1 MADGGHDVGNGCR
14 DEEMYDRLI
23 KRMFDLILS
32 GIALVALSPIYLILA
47 VLVRVKL
54 GSPILF
60 SQERPGKHGKIFRMY
75 KFRSMTDARDING
88 ELLPDEKRLTHF
100 GMLLRAS
107 SLDELPEL
115 WNIFKGDMSIVG
127 PRPLLVR
134 YLPRYNAR
142 QRRRHEVRPGLTGWA
157 QVNGRNAISWEQKF
171 EYDVEYVE
179 KESFLFDLKIFFM
192 TIERVLHRSGISQEG
207 NATMEEFMG
216 NEEADRQ

>member
-1 MADGGHDVGNGCR
+1 
-14 DEEMYDRLI
+14 MYDRVI
-23 KRMFDLILS
+23 KRLIDLFLS
-32 GIALVALSPIYLILA
+32 GMALLVLSPVYLILA
-47 VLVRVKL
+47 VLVRIKL
-54 GSPILF
+54 GSPVLF
-60 SQERPGKHGKIFRMY
+60 SQERPGKNEKVFRMY
-75 KFRSMTDARDING
+75 KFRSMTDARDANG
-88 ELLPDEKRLTHF
+88 NLLPDEERLTHF
-100 GMLLRAS
+100 GSALRAS

-134 YLPRYNAR
+134 YLPRYNER

-179 KESFLFDLKIFFM
+179 KESFLFDVKILFM
-192 TIERVLHRSGISQEG
+192 TVGKVLHRSGITAEG

-216 NEEADRQ
+216 DEEAGTQ